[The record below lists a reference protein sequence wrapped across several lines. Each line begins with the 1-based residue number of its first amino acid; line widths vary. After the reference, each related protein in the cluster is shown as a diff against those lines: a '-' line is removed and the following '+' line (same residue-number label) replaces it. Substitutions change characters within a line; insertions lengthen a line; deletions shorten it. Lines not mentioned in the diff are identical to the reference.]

1 MKGSRGKATGA
12 LCVCRLPNAGPRAC
26 PLGNS
31 PSLSGPVPS
40 RTPHNFLLLG
50 CPAQWVINPSCLPW
64 FSFTQG
70 KVTHPCFAG
79 GGGAGPSPE
88 APFRQQQQ
96 TPRCPHPH
104 TPASASVPL
113 RTSFGAQRTL
123 PTCRGG
129 ERAREGM
136 PSREQLPAVIDGT
149 RSLANPKSLG
159 WDHSKAGILDWFP
172 IFPVGLHTSYL
183 FCSWFS
189 SWSRGTTVRSVFTG
203 ITSQMS
209 YLYLNPRLGLCFWQ
223 NATGTHPRKL
233 PPSTQTAGL
242 PTAWLREGTACLEVQ
257 EHCLSV

>member
-50 CPAQWVINPSCLPW
+50 CPAQWAINPSCLPW

-79 GGGAGPSPE
+79 GGGAGPSSE

-129 ERAREGM
+129 ERARQGM
-136 PSREQLPAVIDGT
+136 PSGEQLPAVIDGT
-149 RSLANPKSLG
+149 RSLANPKSFG

-172 IFPVGLHTSYL
+172 VFPSGIKHQLPFLLLVLFLVTWDHCPIGVYRDYL
-183 FCSWFS
+183 PNELLVFESPPRALLLVECNRHPPKETAAQYTD
-189 SWSRGTTVRSVFTG
+189 SWS
-203 ITSQMS
+203 
-209 YLYLNPRLGLCFWQ
+209 PHRL
-223 NATGTHPRKL
+223 A
-233 PPSTQTAGL
+233 AGRDSM
-242 PTAWLREGTACLEVQ
+242 P
-257 EHCLSV
+257 